1 MMSPPTVTIIILNWN
16 GKFLTE
22 ECLRSVQAIRYN
34 ALKIMMVDNASSD
47 GSIEYLK
54 TKFPGVEFV
63 ANDHNLGFAEGN
75 NVGIR
80 IALARGDN
88 YVLLLNNDT
97 IVDTELV
104 QCLVD
109 VAEEDER
116 IGFVGPKVYF
126 YDYKG
131 RKDIISF
138 AGGLINF
145 RKGKVIHIGEKEI
158 DTGQY
163 SLVEDYD
170 YVEGSC
176 MLVRADTLKRAG
188 LFDPA
193 YFLYWEEVDLCV
205 RGKAAGY
212 RSVYAPGGRIWHK
225 VGASSQGYG
234 NTYYMTRN
242 RFWFMQIYASRK
254 QYYSFLFYFFGYD
267 LWVLVRFFLLRR
279 QFHRVQGIFRGIIDG
294 LKGRNR

>member
-1 MMSPPTVTIIILNWN
+1 MSSPTVTIIILNWN

-22 ECLRSVQAIRYN
+22 ECLRSVQAIRYD
-34 ALKIMMVDNASSD
+34 AMKIMMIDNASSD

-54 TKFPGVEFV
+54 TKFSGVEFV
-63 ANDHNLGFAEGN
+63 ANDRNLGFAEGN

-80 IALARGDN
+80 IALAREDD

-109 VAEEDER
+109 VAEKDKR

-126 YDYKG
+126 YDYNG

-138 AGGLINF
+138 AGGLIDFN
-145 RKGKVIHIGEKEI
+145 KGKVVHVGEKEI
-158 DTGQY
+158 DMGQQN
-163 SLVEDYD
+163 LVKDYD

-176 MLVRADTLKRAG
+176 LLVRVDTLKRIG
-188 LFDPA
+188 LLDPA
-193 YFLYWEEVDLCV
+193 YFLYWEEIDLCV
-205 RGKAAGY
+205 RGMAAGY
-212 RSVYAPGGRIWHK
+212 RSVYAPAGMIWHK
-225 VGASSQGYG
+225 IGASSKGYG

-242 RFWFMQIYASRK
+242 RFWFMQTYASK
-254 QYYSFLFYFFGYD
+254 EKYCSFLLYFFGYD
-267 LWVLVRFFLLRR
+267 LWVLVRFFLLR
-279 QFHRVQGIFRGIIDG
+279 QHFLRVRDIFRGIIDG
-294 LKGRNR
+294 LKGQNR